1 LAAQDQF
8 IVALLG
14 QSPPAEL
21 QRAYEWYMNFLE
33 CKIIEAWKTLFCR
46 VLRDIDPFPGIPGA
60 KALSIAFQIL
70 ETIVLELTREHLA
83 LTDIVDKLYNKQIL
97 VYTDSER
104 SHANQLLFASI
115 GWISTFT

>member
-1 LAAQDQF
+1 M
-8 IVALLG
+8 ALLG